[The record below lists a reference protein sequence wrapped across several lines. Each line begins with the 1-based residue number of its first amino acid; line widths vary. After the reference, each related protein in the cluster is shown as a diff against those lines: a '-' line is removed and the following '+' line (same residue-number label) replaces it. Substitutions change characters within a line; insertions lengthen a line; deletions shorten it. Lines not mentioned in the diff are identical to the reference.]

1 MNIRHQSFNSFKL
14 TLSITLLIATA
25 CKKDEIPEKNYTG
38 PVTSQE
44 INSWVMD
51 SLRIY
56 YLWNNQL
63 PAKPNLQQEPSAFF
77 KSVKYSGDRF
87 SVLINPSDQS
97 TFTNTIKSLFGFE
110 FSIISLDNNTTTI
123 GLVKLVVPNSNA
135 SRQGLTRGTLFYKIN
150 GQRLTAAN
158 FTSLINELQ
167 TNRTGSITTVNET
180 LSVEKT
186 IQLSPS
192 IFAEYPIYKDTIYS
206 YNGRKAGYLFF
217 NNFATSYNPV
227 LTNVFQQFKSQ
238 NINELIL
245 DLRYNAGGEVASAAV
260 LCGLISANLKA
271 NSLFINYAGNNYA
284 GQFSQTLNE
293 TLNTAQTNRLTFS
306 QIEPNQLALTRVYII
321 ATKNTASAAE
331 VVINNLKPYIEV
343 IHIGENTFGKDVGS
357 FSIQDQR
364 AAKRIE
370 WVLYPIVYKISNA
383 NNTGGYSNGLI
394 ADEKMDENLSL
405 PLKEIGDPEEP
416 LLNRALQLS
425 LNKPVTLSA
434 SIKKRILYQDLY
446 NSALQGAQNSIL
458 LVK

>member
-1 MNIRHQSFNSFKL
+1 MNIRRQLFNSFKL
-14 TLSITLLIATA
+14 TLSLTLLIATA
-25 CKKDEIPEKNYTG
+25 CKKDEIPEQNYTG

-63 PAKPNLQQEPSAFF
+63 PAKPNLQQEPFAFF

-87 SVLINPSDQS
+87 STLINPSDQS

-110 FSIISLDNNTTTI
+110 FSIISLDNNTTI

-150 GQRLTAAN
+150 GQRLTAAS
-158 FTSLINELQ
+158 FASLINELQ

-180 LSVEKT
+180 LTAEKT

-192 IFAEYPIYKDTIYS
+192 IFAEYPVYKDTIYT

-227 LTNVFQQFKSQ
+227 LTDIFQHFKSQ

-293 TLNTAQTNRLTFS
+293 TLNTAQTNKLTFS
-306 QIEPNQLALTRVYII
+306 QIEPNQLTLSKVYII
-321 ATKNTASAAE
+321 ATKSTASAAE
-331 VVINNLKPYIEV
+331 VVINNLRPYIEV
-343 IHIGENTFGKDVGS
+343 IHIGENTYGKNVGS

-364 AAKRIE
+364 PAKRID
-370 WVLYPIVYKISNA
+370 WIIYPIVYKISNA
-383 NNTGGYSNGLI
+383 NNTGGYSNGLV

-416 LLNRALQLS
+416 LLNRALQLA
-425 LNKPVTLSA
+425 LNKPVTLTTSF
-434 SIKKRILYQDLY
+434 KKPVNYQSLY
-446 NSALQGAQNSIL
+446 NSGIQNAQNSIL